1 MKKILVIDGQGGKLG
16 AQLIRAILS
25 EFPELSV
32 TAVGTNSIATSTML
46 KAGAA
51 QGATGENAAMVCA
64 GNADIIVGPIG
75 ILIANS
81 MLGEITPRMAQA
93 IAQSAAK
100 KILIPSNRCGSIVAG
115 TSALTVSEMIEDAHK
130 LLRKELE

>member
-16 AQLIRAILS
+16 AQLIRALLS
-25 EFPELSV
+25 DFPELSV
-32 TAVGTNSIATSTML
+32 TAVGTNSIATATML
-46 KAGAA
+46 KAGAEQA
-51 QGATGENAAMVCA
+51 ATGENAAMVCA

-75 ILIANS
+75 ILIADA
-81 MLGEITPRMAQA
+81 MLGEITPRMACA

-115 TSALTVSEMIEDAHK
+115 TSALTLSEMIEDAQK